1 MQEMVINW
9 WAVIVGAV
17 SINIIGF
24 IWYGPLFGKVWGN
37 IIGMPSASEMSEKDN
52 RDFQKKMIPVYLLNF
67 LLSIWTAYVLSFY
80 VIGWTTSGSG
90 SYLSGVMNAFWIW
103 LGFLVP
109 VLAGSAMWSGKSKKD
124 SWRMFFITSGY
135 YLVSFLILGAII
147 GGWK

>member
-1 MQEMVINW
+1 MVINW
-9 WAVIVGAV
+9 VAVIVGAV

-24 IWYGPLFGKVWGN
+24 IWYGPLFGKVWGS
-37 IIGMPSASEMSEKDN
+37 IIGMPPASEMSEKDN
-52 RDFQKKMIPVYLLNF
+52 RDFQKKMAPVYLLNF

-80 VIGWTTSGSG
+80 VIGWTSSVSGG
-90 SYLSGVMNAFWIW
+90 SLDGAMNAFWIW

>member
-9 WAVIVGAV
+9 VAVIVGAV

-24 IWYGPLFGKVWGN
+24 IWYGPLFGKVWGS
-37 IIGMPSASEMSEKDN
+37 IIGMPPASEMSKKDN

-67 LLSIWTAYVLSFY
+67 LLSIWTAYIISFY
-80 VIGWTTSGSG
+80 VSGWTTAGSTPIAN
-90 SYLSGVMNAFWIW
+90 GVMNAFWIW

-109 VLAGSAMWSGKSKKD
+109 VLAGSAMWGGKSKKD